1 MVMRLVMAL
10 LCLLLLMPF
19 LRWAER
25 WAMGEWWRYML
36 VAALSGAAWLE
47 VRRRGKANERDEEG
61 LSFEERAPSEF
72 ELLKLA

>member
-1 MVMRLVMAL
+1 MAPARPAPEERLKLPPHAQ
-10 LCLLLLMPF
+10 
-19 LRWAER
+19 
-25 WAMGEWWRYML
+25 GML